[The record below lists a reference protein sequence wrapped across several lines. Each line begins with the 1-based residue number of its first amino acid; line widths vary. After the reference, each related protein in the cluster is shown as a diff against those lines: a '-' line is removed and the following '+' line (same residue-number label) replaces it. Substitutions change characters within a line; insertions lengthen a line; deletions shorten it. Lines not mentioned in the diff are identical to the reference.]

1 MSQLKSKRKKTKSKA
16 KKKTSKKKLLDQ
28 VIQLTGIPSQTIR
41 RELHSI
47 LEKKNIRPQD
57 ITLDQLR
64 AVAASYLRE
73 IMGGLLENTHLRRS
87 ERQH

>member
-1 MSQLKSKRKKTKSKA
+1 MKTKRKKTP
-16 KKKTSKKKLLDQ
+16 KKKASKKTLLDQ

-73 IMGGLLENTHLRRS
+73 IMGGLLENAHLRRS

>member
-16 KKKTSKKKLLDQ
+16 KKKTSKKKLLHQ